1 MAEIVDGDVAL
12 ARSREAKAL
21 TRETP
26 DALAQRGQTRNGR
39 TGVLMAMVLGALLA
53 VVGYCNLAGSADAVL
68 ANRYGRALGDA
79 ETHWGNSPTAN
90 LWLSR
95 IGDQPAVLHKAV
107 TIGDRITVAGASRSD
122 VFEVVGLERID
133 GEALGQPALH
143 VQVVTARADGG
154 VSSETV
160 RFLFAIETPAA
171 PPATQLP
178 EKVL

>member
-12 ARSREAKAL
+12 ARA
-21 TRETP
+21 RETRSGEKP
-26 DALAQRGQTRNGR
+26 HGQARNGR
-39 TGVLMAMVLGALLA
+39 TGSLAAMALLLGALLA
-53 VVGYCNLAGSADAVL
+53 AVGYCNLAGSADAVL

-107 TIGDRITVAGASRSD
+107 SIGDRITVAGAARSD